1 MVFDW
6 KENTSKERFFVILD
20 LLFVIYLFEEKIKA
34 FQGLFFML
42 SFFSVHPPPRGYR
55 QIASS
60 AKLS

>member
-34 FQGLFFML
+34 FLR
-42 SFFSVHPPPRGYR
+42 SFFRA
-55 QIASS
+55 IIFF
-60 AKLS
+60 